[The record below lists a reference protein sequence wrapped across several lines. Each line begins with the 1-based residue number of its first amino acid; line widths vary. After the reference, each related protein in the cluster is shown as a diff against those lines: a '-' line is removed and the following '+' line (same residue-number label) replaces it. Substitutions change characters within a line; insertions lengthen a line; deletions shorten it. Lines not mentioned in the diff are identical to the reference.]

1 MNGQD
6 NDAIREGLEKLRNSS
21 MDIGKA
27 IYAQGNQSQDSQ
39 SQEGEQQQQQ
49 EGEKKDENKN

>member
-21 MDIGKA
+21 MEIGKA

-39 SQEGEQQQQQ
+39 SQEGEQQQQ